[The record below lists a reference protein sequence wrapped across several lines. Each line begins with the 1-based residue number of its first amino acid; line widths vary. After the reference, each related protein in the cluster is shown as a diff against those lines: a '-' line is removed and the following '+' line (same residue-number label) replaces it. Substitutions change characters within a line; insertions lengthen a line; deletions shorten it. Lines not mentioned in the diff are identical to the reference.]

1 MGRALD
7 QADVGPLWYLT
18 LLLRF
23 ELGKRLRTKG
33 FENVKSTRSGV

>member
-23 ELGKRLRTKG
+23 GLGKRLRTKG
-33 FENVKSTRSGV
+33 FENVKSARPGV

>member
-7 QADVGPLWYLT
+7 QADVGPLRYLT

-23 ELGKRLRTKG
+23 GLGKRLRTKG
-33 FENVKSTRSGV
+33 FETVKPTRSGI